1 MYIVYLDE
9 FGHIGPYISK
19 NDPRHNNHPVFGLAG
34 FAIPAHNARKLSSHF
49 FNIKKK
55 FFSKKIIASGKKCYE
70 FEEKSS
76 NFFRNNQFNGSSK
89 IKREKTNIINRIL
102 SKISDLDGFV
112 IYVGIE
118 KHLSPDE
125 FKSKGLYKQVVK
137 EVIKRIDEE
146 MNEKRKSFLLVMDQ
160 QSDFTQNSPVPVNDM
175 RREIV
180 RQASMTMFGE
190 DKKLN
195 LVEPPIQVESHLY
208 PNVQIADWICG
219 LIGKISFYDHDKS
232 CEKSRQKTK
241 VFKELFEGR
250 IKIASKRSGIRKVKI
265 SPKSEST
272 EIL

>member
-19 NDPRHNNHPVFGLAG
+19 TDPRHNNHPVFGLAG
-34 FAIPAHNARKLSSHF
+34 FAIPAHNARKLSSYF
-49 FNIKKK
+49 FNMKKN
-55 FFSKKIIASGKKCYE
+55 FFAKKIMDSGKKCYE

-76 NFFRNNQFNGSSK
+76 NFLRNNQFNGSSK
-89 IKREKTNIINRIL
+89 IKKEKTNIINRL
-102 SKISDLDGFV
+102 LRKISALDGFI

-118 KHLSPDE
+118 KYLSPDE
-125 FKSKGLYKQVVK
+125 FRAKGLYKQVVK
-137 EVIKRIDEE
+137 ELIKRIDEE
-146 MNEKRKSFLLVMDQ
+146 MNEKSKSFLLVMDQ
-160 QSDFTQNSPVPVNDM
+160 QSDLAKKSPVNDM

-232 CEKSRQKTK
+232 CEKSRQKVE
-241 VFKELFEGR
+241 VFKKLFEGR
-250 IKIASKRSGIRKVKI
+250 IKVASKRSGIRKMKT
-265 SPKSEST
+265 SFRSEST